1 MNDDQELSNAASR
14 SALETG
20 ETWIAAE
27 QNGDTAALGTLL
39 ADNFVGVGPA
49 GYLLTKDQW
58 IGRFK
63 GGLHNDRITWEDVR
77 VRAFGDIAIL
87 IGTQQTQATMKERDV
102 SGMFRVTVIM
112 TKSPADGNWII
123 AGVHLSNQAQPN
135 A

>member
-77 VRAFGDIAIL
+77 VRVRRHRDAACFGDSDHDKVP
-87 IGTQQTQATMKERDV
+87 GR
-102 SGMFRVTVIM
+102 R
-112 TKSPADGNWII
+112 
-123 AGVHLSNQAQPN
+123 
-135 A
+135 